1 VRVRKRVED
10 EEVVVSVGIESGE
23 VYRPDEI

>member
-23 VYRPDEI
+23 VYSPNEI